1 MQIIVCLKQVPN
13 TNEVKFDP
21 KTGSLIRDGVASI
34 INPDDKNALEEA
46 LSLREQK
53 GGKVTVLSM
62 GPPQAEFAL
71 REALAMG
78 ADEAI
83 LLTDRAFAGADT
95 WATSFTLAQGIK
107 KIGNF
112 DLILC
117 GRQAIDGDTAQ
128 VGPGIAEHLNLP
140 QVTYL
145 RKIISID
152 DTKAVVE
159 RALEDG
165 YQIVEVSLPAVLTA
179 VKELNTPRYPSVYGI
194 VDAFD
199 LKQVTVWGLEE
210 LGVSADMVGLQASP
224 TKVKRTF
231 SPPRKGEVKFL
242 QGTIKESVMEL
253 ISELQGKNVLQR
265 G

>member
-21 KTGSLIRDGVASI
+21 KTGSLIREGVASI

-46 LSLREQK
+46 LSLREQN
-53 GGKVTVLSM
+53 GGKVTVISM
-62 GPPQAEFAL
+62 GPAQAEFAL

-83 LLTDRAFAGADT
+83 LLSDRAFAGADT

-107 KIGNF
+107 KLGNF

-128 VGPGIAEHLNLP
+128 VGPGIAEHLDLP

-145 RKIISID
+145 R
-152 DTKAVVE
+152 
-159 RALEDG
+159 R
-165 YQIVEVSLPAVLTA
+165 
-179 VKELNTPRYPSVYGI
+179 
-194 VDAFD
+194 
-199 LKQVTVWGLEE
+199 
-210 LGVSADMVGLQASP
+210 
-224 TKVKRTF
+224 
-231 SPPRKGEVKFL
+231 
-242 QGTIKESVMEL
+242 
-253 ISELQGKNVLQR
+253 
-265 G
+265 